1 MARSWRQFGKRHALQ
16 RDDTARHAP
25 DHLAPG
31 AAVELCPERELP
43 GRHDGGST
51 ASDVENTMATSISD
65 DDEQNDDD
73 QDLGPDDAI
82 ELLSDDPIEVQQLFL
97 DYDSLVDDMA
107 NAAER
112 ESLAREICA
121 LLTAHTQIEEEIF
134 YQAAQQILN
143 GEDLIDLT
151 LAEHAQAKQLMAEIE
166 AASANEA
173 R

>member
-1 MARSWRQFGKRHALQ
+1 
-16 RDDTARHAP
+16 
-25 DHLAPG
+25 
-31 AAVELCPERELP
+31 
-43 GRHDGGST
+43 
-51 ASDVENTMATSISD
+51 MATSISD

-121 LLTAHTQIEEEIF
+121 LLTTHTQIEEEIF

-151 LAEHAQAKQLMAEIE
+151 LAEHA
-166 AASANEA
+166 
-173 R
+173 